1 MSGVG
6 RKGEPVAEQGL
17 KELVGRV
24 MIDPDFL
31 QALVRDP
38 HTVLADYQLS
48 AEERTSVLQAVAKL
62 SLTPQSRR
70 ARVFQ
75 TALVKRWAT

>member
-1 MSGVG
+1 MVS
-6 RKGEPVAEQGL
+6 EQGL

-48 AEERTSVLQAVAKL
+48 PEERTSVLQAIAKL
-62 SLTPQSRR
+62 MVTPQSQR
-70 ARVFQ
+70 ARTFQ

>member
-1 MSGVG
+1 M
-6 RKGEPVAEQGL
+6 AEQGL
-17 KELVGRV
+17 KELVGLV

-38 HTVLADYQLS
+38 SAVLADFELS
-48 AEERTSVLQAVAKL
+48 AEERAMVLQAIAKV
-62 SLTPQSRR
+62 SLAPRSQQAR
-70 ARVFQ
+70 AFQ